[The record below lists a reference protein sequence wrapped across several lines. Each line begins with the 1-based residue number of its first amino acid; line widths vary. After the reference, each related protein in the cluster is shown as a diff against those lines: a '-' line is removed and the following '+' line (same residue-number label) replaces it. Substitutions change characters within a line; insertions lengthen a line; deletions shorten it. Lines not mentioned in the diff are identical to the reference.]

1 MASAHRYLSNAV
13 AAIKSSDRVQ
23 MSSGTLDARIYA
35 SPATDV
41 SVRALR
47 KLRVH
52 VSESVRRYT
61 LMQSD
66 SEGKAPCLHLS
77 V

>member
-1 MASAHRYLSNAV
+1 
-13 AAIKSSDRVQ
+13 

-52 VSESVRRYT
+52 VSESVRRCT

-66 SEGKAPCLHLS
+66 SEGEALCLPLS
-77 V
+77 A